1 MFPDG
6 CSDAGSFSPWRA
18 GVSQLPRVGV
28 EDLSP
33 TCLGTSSLLTVL
45 GDASLGSSE
54 GERWSLQEA
63 ECLPTQPWLLWGLP
77 GMSMC
82 SGCYVGP
89 APTGGAFLA
98 CASFPA
104 WIPPGRAPPCFPKH
118 RRLWWLSC
126 PPGAS
131 LPYDFL
137 FGLHLSCMYTADLIT
152 CWLQT
157 PHKSEHGHQAATTSF
172 CEYSLVD
179 FICQF
184 PIFQAQFFRSLFS
197 RRHDCSAGQR
207 SCPLL

>member
-1 MFPDG
+1 MLPAGG
-6 CSDAGSFSPWRA
+6 CSHAGPFSPWRA

-28 EDLSP
+28 EDPSP
-33 TCLGTSSLLTVL
+33 TCLGTSSLLIVL

-54 GERWSLQEA
+54 GERWSLQGA
-63 ECLPTQPWLLWGLP
+63 ECLG
-77 GMSMC
+77 SC
-82 SGCYVGP
+82 
-89 APTGGAFLA
+89 GASLGRA
-98 CASFPA
+98 CARGVTWALLLLEGLSWHAHLSQHGFPQA
-104 WIPPGRAPPCFPKH
+104 GPLPASPNTVGSGGSR
-118 RRLWWLSC
+118 

-157 PHKSEHGHQAATTSF
+157 PHKSEHGHQAAPISF

-197 RRHDCSAGQR
+197 RRHDCSAGQC